1 MISYF
6 LAFGAFFHIFRGH
19 STSSTG
25 VLVNKAIM
33 VNYEYSIVVQA
44 IKLLLAHNFCAIR
57 LY

>member
-6 LAFGAFFHIFRGH
+6 LAFGAFFHIFRGR

-25 VLVNKAIM
+25 LLVNKAII
-33 VNYEYSIVVQA
+33 VNMSTVVVQA
-44 IKLLLAHNFCAIR
+44 IKLLLDHNFCAIS

>member
-6 LAFGAFFHIFRGH
+6 LAFGAFFHIFRGR

-25 VLVNKAIM
+25 LLVNKAII
-33 VNYEYSIVVQA
+33 VNMSTVVVQA
-44 IKLLLAHNFCAIR
+44 IKLLLAHNFCAIS